1 MGGLY
6 SWCVAFCDRLR
17 YNRKSNVNE
26 GLAMKQ
32 QGSIIGYVVVGT
44 VLTLALVG
52 GVLIV
57 KNSHN
62 SSARQVASTTATDAK
77 KKESTQSNKSANDKL
92 VDSLNSKSTEASK
105 SKETKETQSQD
116 KKNTTSTATNGAT
129 SGASST
135 TAQSQSQSTQSTQSQ
150 SSSTPAATPSTS
162 SSTPSQ
168 TQSTQQVSALPQTGP
183 AESLAAVVAVS
194 SLAGVALAYRK
205 SRTPAL

>member
-1 MGGLY
+1 MYNLY
-6 SWCVAFCDRLR
+6 SPCVAFCDRLR

-105 SKETKETQSQD
+105 SKETQSQD

-135 TAQSQSQSTQSTQSQ
+135 TAQSQSQSTQSQ

>member
-1 MGGLY
+1 MGDLC
-6 SWCVAFCDRLR
+6 SSCVAFCDRLR

-44 VLTLALVG
+44 VLTLTLVG

-105 SKETKETQSQD
+105 SKETQSQD

-135 TAQSQSQSTQSTQSQ
+135 TTQSQSTQSTQSQ
-150 SSSTPAATPSTS
+150 TSSTPAATPSTS

>member
-1 MGGLY
+1 MGGLC
-6 SWCVAFCDRLR
+6 SSCIAFCDRLR

-77 KKESTQSNKSANDKL
+77 KKESTQSSKSANDKL
-92 VDSLNSKSTEASK
+92 VDSLNSKSTETSK

-116 KKNTTSTATNGAT
+116 KKNTTSTAT

-135 TAQSQSQSTQSTQSQ
+135 TAQSQSTQSTQSQ

>member
-1 MGGLY
+1 MGGLC
-6 SWCVAFCDRLR
+6 SSCIAFCDRLR

-77 KKESTQSNKSANDKL
+77 KKESTQSSKSANDKL
-92 VDSLNSKSTEASK
+92 VDSLNSKSTETSK

-116 KKNTTSTATNGAT
+116 KKNTTSTAT

-135 TAQSQSQSTQSTQSQ
+135 TAQSQSTQSTQSQ

-168 TQSTQQVSALPQTGP
+168 TQSIQQVSALPQTGP

>member
-1 MGGLY
+1 MGDLY
-6 SWCVAFCDRLR
+6 SLCVAFCDRLR

-77 KKESTQSNKSANDKL
+77 KKESTQSSKSANDKL

-129 SGASST
+129 SGSSST
-135 TAQSQSQSTQSTQSQ
+135 TTQSQSQSTQSQ

-168 TQSTQQVSALPQTGP
+168 TQSIQQVSALPQTGP

>member
-1 MGGLY
+1 MYNLY
-6 SWCVAFCDRLR
+6 SPCVAFCDRLR

-77 KKESTQSNKSANDKL
+77 KKESTQSSKSANDKL
-92 VDSLNSKSTEASK
+92 VDSLNSKSTETSK
-105 SKETKETQSQD
+105 SKETKEAQSQD
-116 KKNTTSTATNGAT
+116 KKNTTSTATNSET

-135 TAQSQSQSTQSTQSQ
+135 TTQSQSTQSTQSQ

>member
-1 MGGLY
+1 MGDLY
-6 SWCVAFCDRLR
+6 SSCVAFCDRLR

-77 KKESTQSNKSANDKL
+77 KKESTQSSKSANDKL
-92 VDSLNSKSTEASK
+92 VDSLNSKSTETSK

-116 KKNTTSTATNGAT
+116 KKNTTSTAT

-135 TAQSQSQSTQSTQSQ
+135 TAQSQSTQSTQSQ

-168 TQSTQQVSALPQTGP
+168 TQSIQQVSALPQTGP

>member
-1 MGGLY
+1 MGDLC
-6 SWCVAFCDRLR
+6 SSCVAFCDRLR

-105 SKETKETQSQD
+105 SKETQSQD

-135 TAQSQSQSTQSTQSQ
+135 TTQSQSTQSTQSQ
-150 SSSTPAATPSTS
+150 TSSTPAATPSTS